1 MKEKLD
7 SFMLKGVFSTYC
19 IKDLQAKGLLRS
31 PTYDNQ
37 ERKDHDLF
45 AVASESIRT
54 SSIIMQRYFRILY
67 VFENSI
73 REFIQN
79 TLVEVDG
86 KDWFEKRSNRDMRN
100 KLEERKKSE
109 LRNQWHTGRNEHP
122 IFYMDFGDL
131 SKLIINHWELFQDYF
146 PDQAWITSR
155 ISDSERT
162 RNVIAHTNILAAEEG
177 QRLEMHL
184 RDWINQIG

>member
-19 IKDLQAKGLLRS
+19 IKDLQTKGLLRL

-37 ERKDHDLF
+37 EKKDHDLF
-45 AVASESIRT
+45 AVASENIRT
-54 SSIIMQRYFRILY
+54 SSLIMQRYFRILY
-67 VFENSI
+67 VFENSV
-73 REFIQN
+73 RDFIQN
-79 TLVEVDG
+79 TFQEIDG
-86 KDWFEKRSNRDMRN
+86 DDWFTTRSNRDMKT
-100 KLEERKKSE
+100 KLEKRKDSE
-109 LRNQWHTGRNEHP
+109 SKNQWHTGRNEHP

-131 SKLIINHWELFQDYF
+131 SRLIINHWNVFQDYF
-146 PDQAWITSR
+146 PDQAWVTSR
-155 ISDSERT
+155 ISDSERS
-162 RNVIAHTNILAAEEG
+162 RNVIAHTNTLASEEG